1 MRRESGTNRG
11 RRDWARWL
19 ALGMLL
25 TVATPA
31 LAGPRDEAK
40 RHFRSGMEL
49 IADGDLDGGI
59 AQLEQAYDILPHPN
73 VLFNIGRAFLDAG
86 RTEASLPYF
95 RRYVD
100 SGAPDAAEVQLLL
113 ERLERELAEA
123 SADVPPPVP
132 ITGEATEEQLA
143 ALTELAERLERA
155 AEQLEQGPRGRTPA
169 AGLGEATMTPDEL
182 LAAKSL
188 ENVYEEVVVSAS
200 RQATPPLDAPIS
212 TDILTA
218 EDIRLSGATNL
229 PDLLRRVAG
238 VEVMQMGAGNHN
250 IGIRG
255 FNARMN
261 NKVLVLVDGRSVYMD
276 FLGTTFWRTLDVNL
290 ADVER
295 IEVVR
300 GPGSTLY
307 GANAFSGV
315 VNIITKPRGERS
327 AEFGVIGGMG
337 RTIQGNVRYSD
348 RIKTVGYALSV
359 GYEQTDRFELE
370 YALDR
375 NDLVPQVTDPNLAV
389 RALRVNGGL
398 NWLPRRDTQFSLSG
412 GVSSAFDDFYAI
424 GLLRNLYLDGVFPW
438 VRFDVKHKGL
448 TARAFW
454 NHYDTEAG
462 PTWHAPGTL
471 DSLFTH
477 VLANTVD
484 VEASYGGDAQI
495 GVPHHITVG
504 AGFRVKTIDWDFL
517 DEPKVERHL
526 NGFVEDRI
534 TLHGGNERFGG
545 LAAVLGFRFD
555 QHPLVGF
562 TPSPRVA
569 LVAKPTE
576 RMAIRASAGT
586 AFRIPTF
593 MESYLS
599 LRVPGP
605 LTGVELITYG
615 NTELQPELIRSVELG
630 YRYEGSDY
638 FMFDV
643 AAYYQRVSSLI
654 ALGDVTSTPD
664 AGLDPDQPD
673 RFVVGTSRF
682 ENEDQVFSGFGV
694 EPSIHVFPVDGLD
707 VSVNYA
713 LNYLLDLDLL
723 DAGEP
728 ARDARTPLHK
738 INASVQYRSPFH
750 LDFGVDLHYV
760 SAYTIPER
768 AFDENGLVE
777 LDPLDMNRYVI
788 LNARV
793 IVRLL
798 EDRLN
803 IGVTGFNL
811 TAFGGDGGHRE
822 HEFGTRIGPR
832 VYGTVSYRF

>member
-1 MRRESGTNRG
+1 L
-11 RRDWARWL
+11 L
-19 ALGMLL
+19 A
-25 TVATPA
+25 VATPVQ
-31 LAGPRDEAK
+31 AGPRDEAK
-40 RHFRSGMEL
+40 RHFRTGMEL
-49 IADGDLDGGI
+49 IATGDLDGGI
-59 AQLEQAYDILPHPN
+59 SELEQAYEILPHPN
-73 VLFNIGRAFLDAG
+73 VLFNIGRAYLDAG
-86 RTEASLPYF
+86 RVEPSLPYF

-100 SGAPDAAEVQLLL
+100 SGAPDAAEVQLLIEQE
-113 ERLERELAEA
+113 ERKLAEA
-123 SADVPPPVP
+123 AAAAEESPAQAAG
-132 ITGEATEEQLA
+132 GEATAEQIE

-155 AEQLEQGPRGRTPA
+155 ASELEQGPRRA
-169 AGLGEATMTPDEL
+169 AGTGLGEATMTPDEL
-182 LAAKSL
+182 LAAKSM
-188 ENVYEEVVVSAS
+188 ESVYEEVVVSAS
-200 RQATPPLDAPIS
+200 RQATSPLDAPVS
-212 TDILTA
+212 TEILTA

-238 VEVMQMGAGNHN
+238 VEIMQMGAGNHN

-315 VNIITKPRGERS
+315 VNIITRPRGEKS

-359 GYEQTDRFELE
+359 GYEQTDRFQLE
-370 YALDR
+370 YSLDR
-375 NDLVPQVTDPNLAV
+375 EDLVPQVNDPNLAV
-389 RALRVNGGL
+389 RALRVNGGV

-412 GVSSAFDDFYAI
+412 GVSSAFEDFYAI
-424 GLLRNLYLDGVFPW
+424 GLLRNMYVDGVFPW
-438 VRFDVKHKGL
+438 VRLDVKHKGL
-448 TARAFW
+448 NARAFW
-454 NHYDTEAG
+454 NHYDTDAG

-484 VEASYGGDAQI
+484 VEASYGGEAQL

-545 LAAVLGFRFD
+545 LAAVAGFRFD

-562 TPSPRVA
+562 TPSPRIA
-569 LVAKPTE
+569 LVAKPTP

-593 MESYLS
+593 MESYLA
-599 LRVPGP
+599 LRVPGTV
-605 LTGVELITYG
+605 TGVELITYG
-615 NTELQPELIRSVELG
+615 NTGLDPELIRSLELG

-643 AAYYQRVSSLI
+643 AAYYQRVSNLI

-664 AGLDPDQPD
+664 AGLDPAQPD

-682 ENEDQVFSGFGV
+682 ENEEQVFSGFGV
-694 EPSIHVFPVDGLD
+694 EPAVHVFPVDGLD
-707 VSVNYA
+707 ISVNYA
-713 LNYLLDLDLL
+713 FNYLLDLDLMEA
-723 DAGEP
+723 DEP

-738 INASVQYRSPFH
+738 INASVQYRSPFFM
-750 LDFGVDLHYV
+750 DFGVDLHYV

-768 AFDENGLVE
+768 AFDEVGAVQ
-777 LDPLDMNRYVI
+777 LDPLEMDSYVI

-798 EDRLN
+798 QDRLN

-811 TAFGGDGGHRE
+811 TAFGGDGGHFE
-822 HEFGTRIGPR
+822 HAFGTRIGPR